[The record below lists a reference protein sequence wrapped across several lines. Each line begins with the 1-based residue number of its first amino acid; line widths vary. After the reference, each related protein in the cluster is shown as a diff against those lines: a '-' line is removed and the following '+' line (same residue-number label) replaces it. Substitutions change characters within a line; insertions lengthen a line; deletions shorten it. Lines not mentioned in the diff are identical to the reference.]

1 MISGRLRRSVTIRR
15 RSTSKNAVGELADT
29 WSTVATRRASVE
41 PLNGREFWQ
50 ESGEHS
56 AVTTRIRVRYDATL
70 ASVKPNDQVV
80 DAGNSPQTVYDI
92 ESVIRP
98 RETAMELVLMCVR
111 RSG

>member
-15 RSTSKNAVGELADT
+15 RTTSKNSIGEFT
-29 WSTVATRRASVE
+29 ESYSTVATRRASVE
-41 PLNGREFWQ
+41 PINGREFWAQ
-50 ESGEHS
+50 SGEHS
-56 AVTTRIRVRYDATL
+56 NVTTRIRIRYDSTL
-70 ASVKPNDQVV
+70 SGVKASDEVV
-80 DAGNSPQTVYDI
+80 DAASSPQTIYDI

>member
-15 RSTSKNAVGELADT
+15 RNTTKNAVGEFTESYA
-29 WSTVATRRASVE
+29 TVATRRASVE
-41 PLNGREFWQ
+41 PVNGREFWQ
-50 ESGEHS
+50 ASGEHS
-56 AVTTRIRVRYDATL
+56 AVTTRIRLRYDASL
-70 ASVKPNDQVV
+70 ASVKATDEVV